1 MGELTLEGAMA
12 LNKRLN
18 AEIEV
23 LEMTVEGCV
32 LAVDAAE
39 GLHELKLAE
48 AALHSA
54 RKELTDAL
62 DFQAKYDD
70 ALRAFSRRP

>member
-1 MGELTLEGAMA
+1 MA

-32 LAVDAAE
+32 QAVDTAE

-54 RKELTDAL
+54 RKELADAL

>member
-23 LEMTVEGCV
+23 LETAVEACT
-32 LAVDAAE
+32 LAVDTAE

-54 RKELTDAL
+54 RKELADAL